1 MSSKTGPPLLTSN
14 WAPLAI
20 TTILR
25 NLLVT
30 KYSLIVTLSL
40 RWEVLKMRIHVFMH

>member
-1 MSSKTGPPLLTSN
+1 MSSKMEPPLLTSN

-30 KYSLIVTLSL
+30 KYSLIVTLSQ
-40 RWEVLKMRIHVFMH
+40 RWEELKMRIHVYMH

>member
-1 MSSKTGPPLLTSN
+1 MSSKTGPLQLTSN

-30 KYSLIVTLSL
+30 KYSLIATLSQ
-40 RWEVLKMRIHVFMH
+40 RWEELKMKIHVYMH

>member
-14 WAPLAI
+14 WAPLA
-20 TTILR
+20 TTIILR

-30 KYSLIVTLSL
+30 KYSLIATLSQ
-40 RWEVLKMRIHVFMH
+40 RWEGLKMRIHAYMH